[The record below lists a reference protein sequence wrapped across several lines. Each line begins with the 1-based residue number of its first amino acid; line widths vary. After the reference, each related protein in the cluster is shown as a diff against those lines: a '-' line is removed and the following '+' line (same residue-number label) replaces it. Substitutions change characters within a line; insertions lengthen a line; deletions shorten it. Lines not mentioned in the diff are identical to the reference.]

1 MVGIGHI
8 AQGIN
13 SILTAKSTV
22 NGLGFVPMKSNFGNA
37 FDLAYIPVN
46 QIKTDEKNFQNRTD
60 KYSEKS
66 VNAIIKAVKNNS
78 FNWFA
83 FDPVLLWQN
92 PDGDLFVLSGHSRT
106 EAFRRLSQ
114 ENPDLEID
122 GLNFSKI
129 PAKIF
134 KGDFVNAKN
143 LALNSNALSTPETL
157 LERADFYR
165 KQRQQLSKRQDIA
178 KLREKALRENQGA
191 VIWDL
196 SFLPSDGLTVDSLKR
211 FKMQEDSEAAFENY
225 IRAVNIAQWIGKA
238 FQIYPRLS
246 KLHDNELFKF
256 LVNNYGTKSG
266 QYNSFSKLNDR
277 LSVLYPRNVANVEK
291 VDFDGNFS
299 TPFGL
304 VIYEKNEDE
313 ISELQELESEA
324 KRAKRELD
332 KKIKDLRSRT
342 SDKAQIFEI
351 VTPYFNDYVNSLFQ
365 WWNSL
370 DREKVRKTDKNQGA
384 LFGMLSQMID
394 DNTVNNSDILCA
406 GLGKP
411 TVKFEF
417 EDNDSLFNFF
427 TKSKKDGF
435 KEAKN
440 VVFEDVEERSKKQS
454 KRSNVRQ
461 SAITTPET
469 LYLPYS
475 EGSMALPGS
484 ANPKSLPP
492 ASQYIPPLSSILQPD
507 GVYINH
513 RKIGDY
519 GYINDKL
526 KYINFYI
533 DKEYMVNDNIF
544 KWSERIFPH
553 AVIIICFQDNGIW
566 KFYFQRPKYKDF
578 IYKKFPNSFIQNSG
592 IKYFIFDLQH
602 IEKVIQAFER
612 EGFPVVLIYR
622 NIVEDINDL
631 STQTSPKALPP
642 ATSPQEPTTQNLTA
656 KDWENAAILKSLLE
670 QTQTTPETVIKAP
683 SVQSPNFYD
692 YERRFANASG
702 WASFDPEQ
710 SAKYNVGAYKE
721 LYNYYVQQVD
731 PSKVDAFN
739 NFFDTYVNNL
749 ISARSRTANVAV
761 TGGGGISA
769 SKARKLNAAS
779 DRYMEMS
786 ANFKESLEDFVKKLN
801 RSARRAEFVQMTN
814 EERSDERFNELK
826 KVVDSIATSQE
837 NYKKYKKEPSLM
849 PQEDYEFY
857 LKHYNIKNKKEAVAW
872 ALNSLQYNV
881 GLDKAGLYDKILRE
895 YRNGNNLTVN
905 RILEYLK
912 GKNVFTDKHKIWK
925 LYKAVADKPD
935 FETSLFDSPKNYE
948 GAEIV
953 ENRELDR
960 VQIKFA
966 GIPSEDCR
974 TELKGNGFRW
984 SPFYK
989 VWQRKLTPQAVR
1001 VANEIVSKYYS
1012 STGLGK
1018 PSIKLEFEDNAEIF
1032 KMFGG
1037 EGLSGE
1043 PSWIFNCPD
1052 RYLNFQ
1058 GFKPTYKFLAS
1069 YDSLIDK
1076 AEGGKTLKGYGFEP
1090 TTLNELNN
1098 ACKYYR
1104 QVERLAKH
1112 LKADDYLQSA
1122 FNLWHWLHKNIR
1134 YNYDTPGAE
1143 EIRTPART
1151 WADRE
1156 SGVDCDCLSV
1166 FTACVLYCM
1175 GYEPR
1180 FEIVGFDDS
1189 GTYSHIFVNL
1199 YGSAIDRVLPVFLKR
1214 PPLITITKIMDI
1226 PVFQLNGGADIAAAA
1241 ELSGIYESTLRKIN
1255 AHKGSAEDSV
1265 NEKKMRVLIQLQG
1278 SDDNVYKFV
1287 SLIMPF
1293 VAVIDDDGAFYFNN
1307 EYAANLIEKAD
1318 RQIYNLRQSGADE
1331 SEYAEVLSD
1340 LAKEL
1345 KTLSVEVA
1353 KTGEKTSVTV
1363 TFNNSANEAVK
1374 VSGELT
1380 KKELLTVNPAY
1391 IEMREALQ
1399 KIIAVNLFGIA
1410 TKFAI
1415 GLMTES
1421 QAASLGVDSEKW
1433 QEAVTAVSKLKTFW
1447 KMISGSETALIE
1459 SIINGAEKVPLTDNI
1474 NLDSQIVETAHNDA
1488 VLSGCRRRGLRGVDD
1503 SLTVEEALNRLGVT
1517 LDKILAWCES
1527 VDLPS
1532 ALPESATPNTEP
1544 TETVIENTDIDLLQ
1558 EAAKM
1563 PVTYV
1568 NASPAEDDSKMLLYS
1583 VVGSL
1588 LAVSAISAFSGKKK
1602 KSKRR

>member
-8 AQGIN
+8 AQGVN

-22 NGLGFVPMKSNFGNA
+22 NGLGFVPMISNFGNA

-46 QIKTDEKNFQNRTD
+46 QIKTDEKNFQNRAD

-66 VNAIIKAVKNNS
+66 VQAIIKAVKNNS

-83 FDPVLLWQN
+83 FDPVLLWEN
-92 PDGDLFVLSGHSRT
+92 PDGDLVVLSGHSRT
-106 EAFRRLSQ
+106 EAFRRLSK

-122 GLNFSKI
+122 GLNFTKI

-157 LERADFYR
+157 LERADFFR

-211 FKMQEDSEAAFENY
+211 FKMQEDSEQAFENY
-225 IRAVNIAQWIGKA
+225 VRAVNIAQWIGKA

-246 KLHDNELFKF
+246 KMHDNELFKF

-304 VIYEKNEDE
+304 VIYEKDDDE

-332 KKIKDLRSRT
+332 KKIKDLRGRT

-351 VTPYFNDYVNSLFQ
+351 VTPFFNDYVNSLFQ

-370 DREKVRKTDKNQGA
+370 DREKVRKSDINQGA
-384 LFGMLSQMID
+384 LFGILSQMID
-394 DNTVNNSDILCA
+394 DDTVNNSDILCA

-427 TKSKKDGF
+427 TKSKIDGF
-435 KEAKN
+435 KDAKN
-440 VVFEDVEERSKKQS
+440 VVFEDVEERPKKQS
-454 KRSNVRQ
+454 KRSNIRQ

-475 EGSMALPGS
+475 ESSKALPGP

-492 ASQYIPPLSSILQPD
+492 ASQNIPQP
-507 GVYINH
+507 
-513 RKIGDY
+513 
-519 GYINDKL
+519 
-526 KYINFYI
+526 
-533 DKEYMVNDNIF
+533 
-544 KWSERIFPH
+544 S
-553 AVIIICFQDNGIW
+553 
-566 KFYFQRPKYKDF
+566 
-578 IYKKFPNSFIQNSG
+578 
-592 IKYFIFDLQH
+592 
-602 IEKVIQAFER
+602 
-612 EGFPVVLIYR
+612 
-622 NIVEDINDL
+622 
-631 STQTSPKALPP
+631 SPKALPP
-642 ATSPQEPTTQNLTA
+642 SGLENNETFIPFGYEKITDEKVIQRFNESRNILNNSGLIPVSDIISVIEKKPSVIFTTAGTDGIKKYKFKGKEDGDFIFEAVNDNGEPIPGEVNLRFFYNGIERLNALKSWFINPESTSKATSPTS
-656 KDWENAAILKSLLE
+656 KDWENAAILKSLLDPI
-670 QTQTTPETVIKAP
+670 TQERTAPDWDAIYKRLVDSHQWNSFEPESAAEYDVKIFRNAYNNVIAELPENRKADFTQKFIAKVYEIARLNAAAP
-683 SVQSPNFYD
+683 SAAVTG
-692 YERRFANASG
+692 RGGITAKKA
-702 WASFDPEQ
+702 
-710 SAKYNVGAYKE
+710 AKYNA
-721 LYNYYVQQVD
+721 
-731 PSKVDAFN
+731 
-739 NFFDTYVNNL
+739 
-749 ISARSRTANVAV
+749 AN
-761 TGGGGISA
+761 
-769 SKARKLNAAS
+769 
-779 DRYMEMS
+779 DRYMQ
-786 ANFKESLEDFVKKLN
+786 ARADFSEWLN
-801 RSARRAEFVQMTN
+801 NYAERAAKI
-814 EERSDERFNELK
+814 EERERKAAMNVEERRDERFEVIKKDIDYFSALLK
-826 KVVDSIATSQE
+826 NRAQVPSFRISNARQNLQSKLETEA
-837 NYKKYKKEPSLM
+837 YKG
-849 PQEDYEFY
+849 
-857 LKHYNIKNKKEAVAW
+857 
-872 ALNSLQYNV
+872 NV
-881 GLDKAGLYDKILRE
+881 ETITKL
-895 YRNGNNLTVN
+895 
-905 RILEYLK
+905 LEYMRPL
-912 GKNVFTDKHKIWK
+912 NVFTNRSSVWQLADLAQRRRAKYQEAEKAFEEQNADENADYKI
-925 LYKAVADKPD
+925 
-935 FETSLFDSPKNYE
+935 EFD
-948 GAEIV
+948 
-953 ENRELDR
+953 ENEDR
-960 VQIKFA
+960 VKIYFN
-966 GIPSEDCR
+966 GIPSENIR
-974 TELKGNGFRW
+974 TWLKQHNFRW
-984 SPFYK
+984 SPRNK
-989 VWQRKLTPQAVR
+989 AWQRQITVDSR
-1001 VANEIVSKYYS
+1001 YIVNKFNSMMKS
-1012 STGLGK
+1012 GELSGLGK
-1018 PSIKLEFEDNAEIF
+1018 PTIKLEFEDNDEIF

-1043 PSWIFNCPD
+1043 PSWIFNCPE

-1098 ACKYYR
+1098 ACKYYL

-1189 GTYSHIFVNL
+1189 DTYSHIFVNL

-1255 AHKGSAEDSV
+1255 AHKGSVEDSV

-1278 SDDNVYKFV
+1278 SDDNVYKFG

-1307 EYAANLIEKAD
+1307 AYAANLIEKAD

-1331 SEYAEVLSD
+1331 SEYAEVLSN

-1380 KKELLTVNPAY
+1380 KKELLTVNPVS

-1421 QAASLGVDSEKW
+1421 QAASLGVDSVKW

-1459 SIINGAEKVPLTDNI
+1459 SIINGAEKVPLTENI
-1474 NLDSQIVETAHNDA
+1474 NLDSQIVETAQNDA
-1488 VLSGCRRRGLRGVDD
+1488 VLSGCKRRGLRGVDD

-1568 NASPAEDDSKMLLYS
+1568 NATQAEDDRKMLLYS

>member
-8 AQGIN
+8 AQGVY

-114 ENPDLEID
+114 ENPDLVID

-211 FKMQEDSEAAFENY
+211 FKMQEDSEGAFENF
-225 IRAVNIAQWIGKA
+225 IRAINIAQWIGKA
-238 FQIYPRLS
+238 FQIYPGLS
-246 KLHDNELFKF
+246 KQHDNELFKF

-266 QYNSFSKLNDR
+266 QYNSFTKLNDR
-277 LSVLYPRNVANVEK
+277 LSVLYPRNVKNDKKINAKGEYT
-291 VDFDGNFS
+291 

-304 VIYEKNEDE
+304 IIYEKTDNE
-313 ISELQELESEA
+313 IAELDNLKKESD
-324 KRAKRELD
+324 KAKRELST
-332 KKIKDLRSRT
+332 KIKDLRGRT
-342 SDKAQIFEI
+342 DDKEKIFEI
-351 VTPYFNDYVNSLFQ
+351 VTPYFNSYINNLFQ
-365 WWNSL
+365 YWQGL
-370 DREKVRKTDKNQGA
+370 DREKRRYEDKNQTALFGLGALGAAKQLEFLFPEVAANKELIATDKGVQYSIPFSNVAKQLSFDFFNQSKSGNELITKIVDKVVELENKVEALSDERDYGLLPGWIESLNILQNSGLIPVSDIISIIEKNPAQIFLTAGTDGIKKLKFKEKDWGTYYFNVVDDSGNPIPSEVAIPFTLSDIKRLNTELKSWFIEPEKSKPANKIFNFAEFMKKENLSDSDNVYNKYGLQYPVTFYQLIYDAGNIKDYVLTYNSQDPYYNEAYLYSFADMGNGYNLADIQNASKEEYKKAKILNQAAKEARKGKIKSEIVKEDIFLKIINPLVDKVKTDKKY
-384 LFGMLSQMID
+384 LSYYYLID
-394 DNTVNNSDILCA
+394 KIKNDILFYLTKFESVYSPEYYDA
-406 GLGKP
+406 LNNIATFIFKNYEKGLKKNPEKLALAQTASALHSKLNLKAVDGLGKP
-411 TVKFEF
+411 KITLEF
-417 EDNDSLFNFF
+417 DDNTQLLNF
-427 TKSKKDGF
+427 KNNI
-435 KEAKN
+435 AKN
-440 VVFEDVEERSKKQS
+440 ADSDLFFDKGEFK
-454 KRSNVRQ
+454 
-461 SAITTPET
+461 P
-469 LYLPYS
+469 
-475 EGSMALPGS
+475 
-484 ANPKSLPP
+484 SLKGFSVTNQP
-492 ASQYIPPLSSILQPD
+492 AS
-507 GVYINH
+507 
-513 RKIGDY
+513 
-519 GYINDKL
+519 
-526 KYINFYI
+526 
-533 DKEYMVNDNIF
+533 
-544 KWSERIFPH
+544 
-553 AVIIICFQDNGIW
+553 
-566 KFYFQRPKYKDF
+566 
-578 IYKKFPNSFIQNSG
+578 
-592 IKYFIFDLQH
+592 
-602 IEKVIQAFER
+602 
-612 EGFPVVLIYR
+612 
-622 NIVEDINDL
+622 
-631 STQTSPKALPP
+631 
-642 ATSPQEPTTQNLTA
+642 
-656 KDWENAAILKSLLE
+656 
-670 QTQTTPETVIKAP
+670 
-683 SVQSPNFYD
+683 
-692 YERRFANASG
+692 
-702 WASFDPEQ
+702 
-710 SAKYNVGAYKE
+710 
-721 LYNYYVQQVD
+721 
-731 PSKVDAFN
+731 
-739 NFFDTYVNNL
+739 
-749 ISARSRTANVAV
+749 
-761 TGGGGISA
+761 
-769 SKARKLNAAS
+769 
-779 DRYMEMS
+779 
-786 ANFKESLEDFVKKLN
+786 
-801 RSARRAEFVQMTN
+801 
-814 EERSDERFNELK
+814 
-826 KVVDSIATSQE
+826 
-837 NYKKYKKEPSLM
+837 
-849 PQEDYEFY
+849 
-857 LKHYNIKNKKEAVAW
+857 
-872 ALNSLQYNV
+872 
-881 GLDKAGLYDKILRE
+881 
-895 YRNGNNLTVN
+895 
-905 RILEYLK
+905 
-912 GKNVFTDKHKIWK
+912 
-925 LYKAVADKPD
+925 
-935 FETSLFDSPKNYE
+935 
-948 GAEIV
+948 
-953 ENRELDR
+953 
-960 VQIKFA
+960 
-966 GIPSEDCR
+966 
-974 TELKGNGFRW
+974 
-984 SPFYK
+984 
-989 VWQRKLTPQAVR
+989 
-1001 VANEIVSKYYS
+1001 
-1012 STGLGK
+1012 
-1018 PSIKLEFEDNAEIF
+1018 
-1032 KMFGG
+1032 
-1037 EGLSGE
+1037 
-1043 PSWIFNCPD
+1043 IFNCPTSQ
-1052 RYLNFQ
+1052 LNFK
-1058 GFKPTYKFLAS
+1058 GFKPTYKRLKS
-1069 YDSLIDK
+1069 YDHLIEP
-1076 AEGGKTLKGYGFEP
+1076 ATGNKTLVGYGFEKA
-1090 TTLNELNN
+1090 TLDELNN
-1098 ACKYYR
+1098 ACRYYY
-1104 QVERLAKH
+1104 QVQKLAEY
-1112 LKADDYLQSA
+1112 LKGDNYLQSA
-1122 FNLWHWLHKNIR
+1122 FNLWHWLHENIK
-1134 YNYDTPGAE
+1134 YNFDKEGEE
-1143 EIRTPART
+1143 EIRVPART

-1156 SGVDCDCLSV
+1156 SGVDCDCLAV

-1175 GYEPR
+1175 GYEPK

-1189 GTYSHIFVNL
+1189 ETYSHIFVNL

-1278 SDDNVYKFV
+1278 SDDNAYKFG

-1293 VAVIDDDGAFYFNN
+1293 VSVIADDGAFYFNN

-1331 SEYAEVLSD
+1331 SEYAEVLSN

-1380 KKELLTVNPAY
+1380 KKELLTVNPVY

-1459 SIINGAEKVPLTDNI
+1459 SIINGAEKVPLTENI
-1474 NLDSQIVETAHNDA
+1474 NLDSQIVETAQNDA
-1488 VLSGCRRRGLRGVDD
+1488 VLSGCRRRGLRGVED

-1527 VDLPS
+1527 VNLPS
-1532 ALPESATPNTEP
+1532 ALPESAMQNTEP
-1544 TETVIENTDIDLLQ
+1544 AETVIEDTDIDLLQ

-1568 NASPAEDDSKMLLYS
+1568 NATPAEDDSKMLLYS

>member
-8 AQGIN
+8 AQGVN
-13 SILTAKSTV
+13 SILIAKSTV

-46 QIKTDEKNFQNRTD
+46 QIKTDEKNFQNRAD

-66 VNAIIKAVKNNS
+66 VQAIIKAVKNNS

-92 PDGDLFVLSGHSRT
+92 PDGDLVVLSGHSRT
-106 EAFRRLSQ
+106 EAFRRLSK

-122 GLNFSKI
+122 GLNFTKI

-165 KQRQQLSKRQDIA
+165 KQRKNLSKRQDIA

-196 SFLPSDGLTVDSLKR
+196 SFLPPDGLTVDSLRR
-211 FKMQEDSEAAFENY
+211 FKLQEDSEGAFENF
-225 IRAVNIAQWIGKA
+225 IRAINIAQWIGKA
-238 FQIYPRLS
+238 FQIYPGLS

-256 LVNNYGTKSG
+256 LVNNYGTKIG
-266 QYNSFSKLNDR
+266 QYNSFTKLNDR
-277 LSVLYPRNVANVEK
+277 LSVLYPRNVKNDKKINAKGEYT
-291 VDFDGNFS
+291 

-304 VIYEKNEDE
+304 IIYEKTDNE
-313 ISELQELESEA
+313 IAELDNLKKESD
-324 KRAKRELD
+324 KAKRELST
-332 KKIKDLRSRT
+332 KIKDLRGRT
-342 SDKAQIFEI
+342 DDKEKIFEI
-351 VTPYFNDYVNSLFQ
+351 VTPYFNSYINNLFQ
-365 WWNSL
+365 YWQGL
-370 DREKVRKTDKNQGA
+370 DREKRRYEDKSQTALFGLGTLGAAKQLELLFPEVAANKELIATDKGVQYSIPFSNVAKQLSFDFFNNSNNAAEFVQKISEKVEDLENKVKALENSKPANKIFNFAAFMKKENLSDSENVYNKYGLQYPINFYQLIYDAGNIKDYVLTYNSQHPDYNEAYLYSFADMGDGYNLADIQIASKEEYKKAKKLNQDAKDTRKDKIKSEIVKEDIFLKIINPLVNKVKTDKKYQSYYY
-384 LFGMLSQMID
+384 LID
-394 DNTVNNSDILCA
+394 KIKNDILFYLTKFESVYSPDYYDA
-406 GLGKP
+406 LNNIATFIFKSYEKGLKKNPEKLALAQTTSALHSKLNLKTVYGLGKP
-411 TVKFEF
+411 KITLEF
-417 EDNDSLFNFF
+417 DDNTQLLNF
-427 TKSKKDGF
+427 KNNI
-435 KEAKN
+435 AKN
-440 VVFEDVEERSKKQS
+440 ADSDLF
-454 KRSNVRQ
+454 
-461 SAITTPET
+461 
-469 LYLPYS
+469 
-475 EGSMALPGS
+475 
-484 ANPKSLPP
+484 
-492 ASQYIPPLSSILQPD
+492 
-507 GVYINH
+507 
-513 RKIGDY
+513 
-519 GYINDKL
+519 
-526 KYINFYI
+526 F
-533 DKEYMVNDNIF
+533 
-544 KWSERIFPH
+544 
-553 AVIIICFQDNGIW
+553 DNG
-566 KFYFQRPKYKDF
+566 
-578 IYKKFPNSFIQNSG
+578 
-592 IKYFIFDLQH
+592 
-602 IEKVIQAFER
+602 E
-612 EGFPVVLIYR
+612 
-622 NIVEDINDL
+622 
-631 STQTSPKALPP
+631 
-642 ATSPQEPTTQNLTA
+642 
-656 KDWENAAILKSLLE
+656 
-670 QTQTTPETVIKAP
+670 
-683 SVQSPNFYD
+683 
-692 YERRFANASG
+692 
-702 WASFDPEQ
+702 
-710 SAKYNVGAYKE
+710 
-721 LYNYYVQQVD
+721 
-731 PSKVDAFN
+731 
-739 NFFDTYVNNL
+739 
-749 ISARSRTANVAV
+749 
-761 TGGGGISA
+761 
-769 SKARKLNAAS
+769 
-779 DRYMEMS
+779 
-786 ANFKESLEDFVKKLN
+786 FK
-801 RSARRAEFVQMTN
+801 
-814 EERSDERFNELK
+814 
-826 KVVDSIATSQE
+826 
-837 NYKKYKKEPSLM
+837 PSL
-849 PQEDYEFY
+849 
-857 LKHYNIKNKKEAVAW
+857 K
-872 ALNSLQYNV
+872 
-881 GLDKAGLYDKILRE
+881 
-895 YRNGNNLTVN
+895 
-905 RILEYLK
+905 
-912 GKNVFTDKHKIWK
+912 
-925 LYKAVADKPD
+925 
-935 FETSLFDSPKNYE
+935 
-948 GAEIV
+948 
-953 ENRELDR
+953 
-960 VQIKFA
+960 
-966 GIPSEDCR
+966 
-974 TELKGNGFRW
+974 
-984 SPFYK
+984 
-989 VWQRKLTPQAVR
+989 
-1001 VANEIVSKYYS
+1001 
-1012 STGLGK
+1012 
-1018 PSIKLEFEDNAEIF
+1018 
-1032 KMFGG
+1032 
-1037 EGLSGE
+1037 GLSGE
-1043 PSWIFNCPD
+1043 PSWIFNCPE

-1112 LKADDYLQSA
+1112 LKADNYLQSA

-1156 SGVDCDCLSV
+1156 NGVDCDCLSV

-1189 GTYSHIFVNL
+1189 ETYSHIFVNL

-1278 SDDNVYKFV
+1278 SDDNAYKFG

-1293 VAVIDDDGAFYFNN
+1293 VSVIDDDGAFYFNN

-1415 GLMTES
+1415 GLMSES

-1459 SIINGAEKVPLTDNI
+1459 SIINGAEKVPLTENI
-1474 NLDSQIVETAHNDA
+1474 NLDSQIVETAQNDA
-1488 VLSGCRRRGLRGVDD
+1488 VLSGCKRRGLRGVDD

-1527 VDLPS
+1527 VNLPS
-1532 ALPESATPNTEP
+1532 ALPESATQNTEP
-1544 TETVIENTDIDLLQ
+1544 AETVIEDTDIDLLQ

-1568 NASPAEDDSKMLLYS
+1568 NAAPAEDDNKMLLYS

>member
-8 AQGIN
+8 AQGVN

-37 FDLAYIPVN
+37 FDLAYIPVY
-46 QIKTDEKNFQNRTD
+46 QIKTDEKNFQNRAD

-92 PDGDLFVLSGHSRT
+92 PDGDLVVLSGHSRT
-106 EAFRRLSQ
+106 EAFRRLSK

-157 LERADFYR
+157 LERADFYS

-211 FKMQEDSEAAFENY
+211 FKMQEDSEQAFENY
-225 IRAVNIAQWIGKA
+225 VRAVNIAQWIGKA

-304 VIYEKNEDE
+304 VIYEKDDDE

-332 KKIKDLRSRT
+332 KKIKDLRGRS

-370 DREKVRKTDKNQGA
+370 DREKVRKSDINQGA

-394 DNTVNNSDILCA
+394 DDTVNNSDILCA

-440 VVFEDVEERSKKQS
+440 VVFEDVEERPKKQS
-454 KRSNVRQ
+454 KRSNIRQ

-475 EGSMALPGS
+475 EGSKALPGP

-492 ASQYIPPLSSILQPD
+492 ASQNIPPLSSVLKPD
-507 GVYINH
+507 GVFVNH

-519 GYINDKL
+519 GYINDNL

-533 DKEYMVNDNIF
+533 DREYMVNDNIF
-544 KWSERIFPH
+544 KFSERIFPH
-553 AVIIICFQDNGIW
+553 AVIIICFQDNNGIW
-566 KFYFQRPKYKDF
+566 KFFFQRPKYKDF

-592 IKYFIFDLQH
+592 IKYFIFDLAH
-602 IEKVIQAFER
+602 IEKVIQAFEN
-612 EGFPVVLIYR
+612 EGYPVVLVYR
-622 NIVEDINDL
+622 NIVEDINDIPQP
-631 STQTSPKALPP
+631 SSPKALPP
-642 ATSPQEPTTQNLTA
+642 STENPEPTTPKISSTDL
-656 KDWENAAILKSLLE
+656 KDAAILKSLLE
-670 QTQTTPETVIKAP
+670 PTTAERTVPDWDAIYKRLVD
-683 SVQSPNFYD
+683 SFQWS
-692 YERRFANASG
+692 
-702 WASFDPEQ
+702 SFDPESAAEYDVKIFRNAYNNVIAELPENRKADFTQ
-710 SAKYNVGAYKE
+710 KFISKVYEIARLNAAAPSAAVTGRGGITAKKAAKYNA
-721 LYNYYVQQVD
+721 
-731 PSKVDAFN
+731 
-739 NFFDTYVNNL
+739 
-749 ISARSRTANVAV
+749 AN
-761 TGGGGISA
+761 
-769 SKARKLNAAS
+769 
-779 DRYMEMS
+779 DRYMQ
-786 ANFKESLEDFVKKLN
+786 ARADFSEWLDN
-801 RSARRAEFVQMTN
+801 YAERAAKI
-814 EERSDERFNELK
+814 EERERKAAMNVVERRDERFDVIKKDIDYFSALLK
-826 KVVDSIATSQE
+826 NREQVPSYRISNARQNLQSKLETEA
-837 NYKKYKKEPSLM
+837 YKG
-849 PQEDYEFY
+849 
-857 LKHYNIKNKKEAVAW
+857 
-872 ALNSLQYNV
+872 NV
-881 GLDKAGLYDKILRE
+881 ETITKLLAYMRPL
-895 YRNGNNLTVN
+895 
-905 RILEYLK
+905 
-912 GKNVFTDKHKIWK
+912 NVFTNRSSVWQLADLAQRRRAKYQEVEKAFEEQNADDNADYKI
-925 LYKAVADKPD
+925 
-935 FETSLFDSPKNYE
+935 EFD
-948 GAEIV
+948 
-953 ENRELDR
+953 ENEDR
-960 VQIKFA
+960 VKIYFN
-966 GIPSEDCR
+966 GIPSENIR
-974 TELKGNGFRW
+974 TWLKQRNFRW
-984 SPFYK
+984 SPRNK
-989 VWQRKLTPQAVR
+989 AWQRQITVDSRR
-1001 VANEIVSKYYS
+1001 VVNQFNSLMKSGELS
-1012 STGLGK
+1012 GLGK
-1018 PSIKLEFEDNAEIF
+1018 PSIKLEFEDNDEIF

-1043 PSWIFNCPD
+1043 PSWIFNCPE

-1104 QVERLAKH
+1104 QVERLATH

-1175 GYEPR
+1175 GYEPK

-1189 GTYSHIFVNL
+1189 DTYSHIFVNL

-1278 SDDNVYKFV
+1278 SDDNIYKFG

-1293 VAVIDDDGAFYFNN
+1293 VSVIDDDGAFYFNN

-1318 RQIYNLRQSGADE
+1318 RQIFNLRQSGADE

-1345 KTLSVEVA
+1345 KSLSVEVA

-1380 KKELLTVNPAY
+1380 KKELLTVNPVS

-1459 SIINGAEKVPLTDNI
+1459 SIINGAEKVPLTENI
-1474 NLDSQIVETAHNDA
+1474 NLDSQIVETAQNDA
-1488 VLSGCRRRGLRGVDD
+1488 VLSGCKRRGLRGVDD

-1527 VDLPS
+1527 VNLPS
-1532 ALPESATPNTEP
+1532 ALPESATRNTEP
-1544 TETVIENTDIDLLQ
+1544 AETVIEDTDIDLLQ

-1568 NASPAEDDSKMLLYS
+1568 NAAPAEDDNKMLLYS